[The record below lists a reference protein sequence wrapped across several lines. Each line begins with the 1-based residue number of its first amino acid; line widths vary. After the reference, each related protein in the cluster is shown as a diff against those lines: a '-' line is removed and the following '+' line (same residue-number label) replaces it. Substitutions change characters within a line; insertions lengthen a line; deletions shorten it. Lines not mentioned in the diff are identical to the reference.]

1 MKSLAVALALPIA
14 TSAAA
19 QLPPGIWST
28 VEDVAFA
35 AEEDRKPGEEIFL
48 EVRED
53 GTWRRIDTFGAAQ
66 SEWESS
72 AIPGLAAAPTSHSGW
87 LLGTSELRRAAR
99 FSCWVSARK
108 FASKPDGSP
117 EWTFSKAETFD
128 QGGRIAF
135 PGMGDA
141 PDMSIRLRNVT
152 WAKGSSNKPAL
163 VLYVHTDNPARAAS
177 YAWASPD
184 ASLVGIN
191 LRWMQGSCSR
201 L

>member
-1 MKSLAVALALPIA
+1 MKPLAALVAALLAAP
-14 TSAAA
+14 AAA

-35 AEEDRKPGEEIFL
+35 AEEGREVGDEVFL
-48 EVRED
+48 DMRED
-53 GTWRRIDTFGAAQ
+53 GAWRYLDAYGAAR
-66 SEWESS
+66 SEWASGP
-72 AIPGLAAAPTSHSGW
+72 IPGLAVAPGSHSGW
-87 LLGTSELRRAAR
+87 VLGTSELRRAAR

-108 FASKPDGSP
+108 FASKPDGTP
-117 EWTFSKAETFD
+117 DWTFYRGQTFD

-135 PGMGDA
+135 PGRGEA
-141 PDMSIRLRNVT
+141 PDLAIRLRNVT

-163 VLYVHTDNPARAAS
+163 VLYVHTDDPERAAS
-177 YAWASPD
+177 YVWAAPD

-191 LRWMQGSCSR
+191 LRWMQGSCSK